1 MNNANMK
8 NALYA
13 LLAIIL
19 VGSVAGCDAFQTLDN
34 SPENSVPADGALTD
48 EQGAQS
54 TLLGLY
60 DETQGFMDDYTIFAA
75 LASDQASHT
84 GSFPSWSAIDN
95 YTMAAG
101 SPEAEGQWNGI
112 YDAINVANL
121 LIAQAQ
127 ASELDNLDES
137 EAAAIRAQARA
148 IRAFC
153 YHGLVR
159 WFGGQ
164 GALSDAGVP
173 LVLEPTENIDEVTF
187 PSRSTVGEVYGQ
199 ILADLN
205 QAESLMEGNA
215 NEPTDA
221 GFVDNVVIDG
231 LQARAYLYQASIKRR
246 ATGSAQGDYQAAR
259 DNAQEVLAVNDG
271 LSRLNGI
278 YSSLNSAESIWEL
291 QYNSTDGNAMSFFAR
306 PSGEGGREEYN
317 LDANRSDQFKA
328 DSLDNRL
335 SVNIKEAG
343 GTEFIGKYFRLDGS
357 DHHFILRVSEV
368 KLILAEALTFLDL
381 SSNQSTIAKQVNDIR
396 RRSYNEINDGD
407 PDVFDF
413 EEAGAEVNPDSLTS
427 QSEALSV
434 ILEERRDELAFEGH
448 RWHDLNR
455 LGLAEEVLSLP
466 ASTDR
471 RWPIPQEELD
481 VNENLSQNPGY

>member
-1 MNNANMK
+1 MSDLSMRNI
-8 NALYA
+8 LYTF
-13 LLAIIL
+13 LAVLL
-19 VGSVAGCDAFQTLDN
+19 VGGMAGCDAFDTLD
-34 SPENSVPADGALTD
+34 STPENSVPSDKALTD
-48 EQGAQS
+48 KQGAQS

-60 DETQGFMDDYTIFAA
+60 DEMQGFMDDYTIFAA
-75 LASDQASHT
+75 LASDQAGHT

-95 YTMAAG
+95 YTMAAE
-101 SPEAEGQWNGI
+101 SPEAEGQWNAI

-121 LIAQAQ
+121 LVARVQ
-127 ASELDNLDES
+127 ASELDNLNES

-164 GALSDAGVP
+164 DALSDAGVP
-173 LVLEPTENIDEVTF
+173 VVLEPTETIDDVTF
-187 PSRSTVGEVYGQ
+187 PARSTVGEVYGQ
-199 ILADLN
+199 ILTDLS

-215 NEPTDA
+215 NEPTEP
-221 GFVDNVVIDG
+221 GFVDNAVIDG
-231 LQARAYLYQASIKRR
+231 LQARVYLYRASIQRR
-246 ATGSAQGDYQAAR
+246 ASGSGQSDYEAAR

-271 LSRLNGI
+271 LSRLNSI
-278 YSSLNSAESIWEL
+278 YQSLNSAESIWEL

-306 PSGEGGREEYN
+306 PNGEGGREEYN
-317 LDANRSDQFKA
+317 LEGARSDAFKA

-335 SVNIKEAG
+335 DVNIKSAG

-357 DHHFILRVSEV
+357 DHHFILRVSEI

-381 SSNQSTIAKQVNDIR
+381 SDNRTMIAEQVNDIR

-407 PDVFDF
+407 PAVFDF

-455 LGLAEEVLSLP
+455 LGLAQSVLNIPSP
-466 ASTDR
+466 TDR

-481 VNENLSQNPGY
+481 VNDNLTQNPGY